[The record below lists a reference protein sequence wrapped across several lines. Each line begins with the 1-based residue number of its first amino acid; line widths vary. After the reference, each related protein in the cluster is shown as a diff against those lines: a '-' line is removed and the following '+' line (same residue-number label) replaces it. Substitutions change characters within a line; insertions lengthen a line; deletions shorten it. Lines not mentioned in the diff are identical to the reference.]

1 MHPLRLFEYCPRCGS
16 HRFQENDASSKRCE
30 DCGFVYYL
38 NPKASVAAFVMDRQS
53 RILVCRRAFDPS
65 KGMLDLPGG
74 VYRMRRNGRGGCR
87 SGIVGGDRLETEADE
102 VFVFFPECLSLFG
115 FRRTHDGFVFSLPK
129 R

>member
-30 DCGFVYYL
+30 DCGFLYYL

-65 KGMLDLPGG
+65 KGMLYLPGG
-74 VYRMRRNGRGGCR
+74 FTDVYKRQ
-87 SGIVGGDRLETEADE
+87 
-102 VFVFFPECLSLFG
+102 
-115 FRRTHDGFVFSLPK
+115 LPAIAISTK
-129 R
+129 STMK